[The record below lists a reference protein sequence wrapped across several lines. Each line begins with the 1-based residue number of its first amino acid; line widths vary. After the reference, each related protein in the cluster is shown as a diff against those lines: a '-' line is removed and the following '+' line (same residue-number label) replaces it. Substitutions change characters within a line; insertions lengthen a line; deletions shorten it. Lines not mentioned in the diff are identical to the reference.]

1 MDDFVGSDVEGDL
14 ISRVCELVN
23 DARDIS
29 SRSGTMAVASAGFR
43 WLDAL
48 EKEFD
53 KSLVDLDLILGET
66 RHPNIFSACI
76 HVLG

>member
-1 MDDFVGSDVEGDL
+1 
-14 ISRVCELVN
+14 
-23 DARDIS
+23 
-29 SRSGTMAVASAGFR
+29 MAVASAGFR